1 MRARFCYRCG
11 HEFKDGENYQLL
23 YVEQTDRLVPV
34 CRDDRFC
41 EEQRPGRAAQEAVKY
56 AKRQGGQNE

>member
-23 YVEQTDRLVPV
+23 YVEQTDRLVCLP
-34 CRDDRFC
+34 R
-41 EEQRPGRAAQEAVKY
+41 
-56 AKRQGGQNE
+56 